1 VIHGLGGI
9 GKTQL
14 VIEFVRKN
22 HQRYSAVFWLNG
34 SSRDTLCQSLVNIAR
49 RLPQDELTADIVQEL
64 GNPKTDLEAMIRGV
78 QQWLSLPS
86 NRQWLLIFDN
96 IDRDYKNGQD
106 SQSYDVKDF
115 FPNADHGSII
125 ITSRL
130 SILQR
135 YGTGSKL
142 GIVDDEQAITILE
155 NNADR
160 VIRGE

>member
-14 VIEFVRKN
+14 AIEFARKH

-34 SSRDTLCQSLVNIAR
+34 SSRDTLCQSLVDIAR
-49 RLPQDELTADIVQEL
+49 ELPQEELTADIVQEL
-64 GNPKTDLEAMIRGV
+64 GNPKTDLEAVIRGV
-78 QQWLSLPS
+78 HQWLSLPS

-106 SQSYDVKDF
+106 PQSYDVKDF
-115 FPNADHGSII
+115 FPNADHGSIV

-130 SILQR
+130 LILQR

-142 GIVDDEQAITILE
+142 GIVNDEQAITILE

-160 VIRGE
+160 VIQG